1 MTQNWPARRY
11 KPRVIV
17 KTVAA
22 SGTPEALGTSQR
34 LAGLTFFGAKAV
46 GTNNTGNVTLQVE
59 DSSGTLSDAWVMMPG
74 DVFTWPAPPYE
85 AGYYLASDFTIKVA
99 TNGDGVVA
107 VYSELQ

>member
-1 MTQNWPARRY
+1 MTTIWPARRY
-11 KPRVIV
+11 KPRVLI

-22 SGTPEALGTSQR
+22 SGTPEALGASQR
-34 LAGLTFFGAKAV
+34 MQGLTFFAYKAAATV
-46 GTNNTGNVTLQVE
+46 NTGAITIQIDGV
-59 DSSGTLSDAWVMMPG
+59 DAWVMEAG
-74 DVFTWPAPPYE
+74 SVYNWPSPPYE